1 MAVLA
6 VIGGID
12 SRPRLGGLVQLKEWG
27 LGTVSRIAPNGKVTV
42 QCGGQQKAK
51 ICSISQVKPVRHW
64 EREWLWNGRDDWE
77 IIFAPHP
84 VSLATCCPLC
94 HVFNEN
100 RKTTFARLRDRVR
113 VAKDMYQLS
122 FE

>member
-64 EREWLWNGRDDWE
+64 ERELYVC
-77 IIFAPHP
+77 IFNW
-84 VSLATCCPLC
+84 SLPSGG
-94 HVFNEN
+94 F
-100 RKTTFARLRDRVR
+100 
-113 VAKDMYQLS
+113 QG
-122 FE
+122 